1 MKNMTTESFFK
12 NLMGIRPKL
21 MSFAYRLTA
30 NYDDANDL
38 LQDTTLKILCNEKK
52 FVEENNF
59 KGWAMT
65 IMKNIFINNYRK
77 ESKIIV
83 INDSTDNNGFID
95 ATKYKMANDTP
106 ESLMSQKEIIRM
118 VSQLPENIRAT
129 LTLYLKGYAYQ
140 EIAELQNVP
149 IGTVKSRIFIAKKR
163 LQKNLADFR

>member
-1 MKNMTTESFFK
+1 
-12 NLMGIRPKL
+12 
-21 MSFAYRLTA
+21 
-30 NYDDANDL
+30 
-38 LQDTTLKILCNEKK
+38 
-52 FVEENNF
+52 
-59 KGWAMT
+59 
-65 IMKNIFINNYRK
+65 MKNIFINNYRK

-95 ATKYKMANDTP
+95 ATKYKMAKDTP

-129 LTLYLKGYAYQ
+129 FTLYLKGYAYQ

>member
-1 MKNMTTESFFK
+1 MTTESFFN
-12 NLMGIRPKL
+12 NLMGIRPRL
-21 MSFAYRLTA
+21 LSFAYRLTA

-77 ESKIIV
+77 ESKLIV
-83 INDSTDNNGFID
+83 INDSTDNTGFID
-95 ATKYKMANDTP
+95 ATKDKATSDTP
-106 ESLMSQKEIIRM
+106 DSVMSQKEIMQM
-118 VSQLPENIRAT
+118 VNHLPGNIRAT
-129 LTLYLKGYAYQ
+129 FGLYLKGYAYQ
-140 EIAELQNVP
+140 EIADIQDLP